1 MKKNLNYFDVT
12 IIGAGRVGLP
22 LALILESKGLKVAI
36 SDIDTNLIKK
46 INQKKMPFKEKGMEK
61 LIQKTKIKTF
71 LNKYPNS
78 EYYIVTVGTPLM
90 ANIETDL
97 SNVRDVITGLIK
109 SIDIKNKTIILRST
123 VAPNTT
129 EFISNIIKKEVNLT
143 SGSDYSLSVCPERI
157 VEGDALNELNSLP
170 QMVGVNDTKSW
181 LSSKKLF
188 KNILPSNKILK
199 GSWLD
204 AELGKLFSNIYRY
217 INFAIPNY
225 FMMIANDFGIEPFRL
240 FDLMNTGYPRNDGLK
255 STGLTAG
262 TCLRKDFGMVNE
274 YFPQTDLILQAYKI
288 NEFMPKFLCD
298 TSSKFIN
305 SKTNVGIL
313 GYTFKAETDDVRDTL
328 SAKIIR
334 YIERL
339 VPNQINISD
348 YNIKSKNF
356 NDTANDIKFKNLST
370 LELIKKSNVII
381 ICTNHSIYK
390 EVIKKRKFKNKI
402 FIDPWRVL
410 GQELIVKKLI

>member
-1 MKKNLNYFDVT
+1 MKKKLNYFDVT

-22 LALILESKGLKVAI
+22 LALVLESKGLTVAV
-36 SDIDTNLIKK
+36 SDIDAKLIKM
-46 INQKKMPFKEKGMEK
+46 INQKKMPFEEKGMNK
-61 LIQKTKIKTF
+61 LIKKSKIKTF
-71 LNKYPNS
+71 LNKFPNS
-78 EYYIVTVGTPLM
+78 EYYIITVGTPLM

-97 SNVRDVITGLIK
+97 SNVKNVITSLIK
-109 SIDIKNKTIILRST
+109 NIDISNKNIILRST

-129 EFISNIIKKEVNLT
+129 EFISNIIKKEVNLV
-143 SGSDYSLSVCPERI
+143 SGTDYSLSVCPERI
-157 VEGDALNELNSLP
+157 VEGNALSELTSLP
-170 QMVGVNDTKSW
+170 QMIGVRDNKSW
-181 LSSKKLF
+181 QSSKKLF

-199 GSWLD
+199 GSWLE

-225 FMMIANDFGIEPFRL
+225 FMMIATDFGIEPFKL
-240 FDLMNTGYPRNDGLK
+240 FDLMNTGYPRNNGLK

-313 GYTFKAETDDVRDTL
+313 GYTFKADTDDFRDTL
-328 SAKIIR
+328 SAKVIR

-339 VPNQINISD
+339 VPNQIYISD
-348 YNIKSKNF
+348 YNIKSTNF
-356 NDTANDIKFKNLST
+356 NDTMNDIRFKNIST
-370 LELIKKSNVII
+370 LELIKKSNVIV
-381 ICTNHSIYK
+381 ICTNHSNYEKI
-390 EVIKKRKFKNKI
+390 IKKHKFKNKI
-402 FIDPWRVL
+402 FIDPWRIL
-410 GQELIVKKLI
+410 GKDLVVKKLT